1 MPNIAELTAGHEFPP
16 AQTTRSGRRTW
27 PSTWKPSAT
36 RTRSIVTDGYVPPTA
51 LVAYALGE
59 LFRII
64 DLPAGAIHSAQE
76 LSLSRPVASSE
87 EVVFRIRLT
96 RNATMRGMR
105 FLSVEFTG
113 EDAEARKVIEGRSVV
128 VVPPEGGETDRRMR
142 CGEALPQVVRSV
154 EQEKIALYA
163 TGRGRPQSAAP

>member
-1 MPNIAELTAGHEFPP
+1 MRIVPNIAELAAGHEFPP
-16 AQTTRSGRRTW
+16 ARCRLTPHDVALYLEAVGDENELYRDDS
-27 PSTWKPSAT
+27 
-36 RTRSIVTDGYVPPTA
+36 YVPPTA

-96 RNATMRGMR
+96 RNAIMRGMR

-113 EDAEARKVIEGRSVV
+113 EDAEARQVIDGRSVV
-128 VVPPEGGETDRRMR
+128 VVPGDNGET
-142 CGEALPQVVRSV
+142 G
-154 EQEKIALYA
+154 
-163 TGRGRPQSAAP
+163 GR

>member
-1 MPNIAELTAGHEFPP
+1 MRIVPNIAELAVGHEFPP
-16 AQTTRSGRRTW
+16 ARLTLRPQDVALYLEAVGDENELYRD
-27 PSTWKPSAT
+27 
-36 RTRSIVTDGYVPPTA
+36 DGYVPPTA

-113 EDAEARKVIEGRSVV
+113 EDAEARQVIGGRSVV
-128 VVPPEGGETDRRMR
+128 VVPGEGGET
-142 CGEALPQVVRSV
+142 G
-154 EQEKIALYA
+154 
-163 TGRGRPQSAAP
+163 GR